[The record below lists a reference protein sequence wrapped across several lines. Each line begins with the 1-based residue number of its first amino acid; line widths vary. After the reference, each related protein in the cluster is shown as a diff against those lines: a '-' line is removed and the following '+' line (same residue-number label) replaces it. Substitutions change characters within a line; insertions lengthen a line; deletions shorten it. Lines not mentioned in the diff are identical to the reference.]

1 MGFADL
7 VGFTR
12 LSRQLEDVDLAVL
25 VERFESVSADV
36 LAATGATLVKTVGD
50 EILYVADEAAVAA
63 EAAVR
68 LHDAHAKDPDVPEMR
83 VGLASGPVL
92 RRMGDVFG
100 ATVNLASRLTALARP
115 GTTLV
120 DAATAREVADLSEFS
135 LRQMAPR
142 RVRGVGIVRSFSLAA
157 HEPSH

>member
-1 MGFADL
+1 MPTLPTAAFSIALDCQLDNVPGTLGRLCTAIGEAGGNIGALDGF
-7 VGFTR
+7 
-12 LSRQLEDVDLAVL
+12 DV
-25 VERFESVSADV
+25 R
-36 LAATGATLVKTVGD
+36 
-50 EILYVADEAAVAA
+50 
-63 EAAVR
+63 
-68 LHDAHAKDPDVPEMR
+68 
-83 VGLASGPVL
+83 GPVL

-120 DAATAREVADLSEFS
+120 DAATAREVADVPEFS

-157 HEPSH
+157 DNPSR